1 MAEDS
6 LDVIAKV
13 AAVAAGAGSAARV
26 AFAAHGGAR
35 GWRLGL
41 EAFVG
46 AALGVIA
53 AAGAVWFD
61 PGLKADSWAIFITS
75 GCAGLAGAMGT
86 RGLDLLT
93 EWLSEIQGTGA
104 AGRREPFQRQYQSR
118 AG

>member
-1 MAEDS
+1 MPSDAIS
-6 LDVIAKV
+6 TVAQTAAV
-13 AAVAAGAGSAARV
+13 AAVAGAGARV
-26 AFAAHGGAR
+26 AIAAHGGAR

-61 PGLKADSWAIFITS
+61 PALKADSWAIFITS

-86 RGLDLLT
+86 RGLDLIT
-93 EWLSEIQGTGA
+93 EWLSRKGK
-104 AGRREPFQRQYQSR
+104 
-118 AG
+118 

>member
-1 MAEDS
+1 MSEDS

-41 EAFVG
+41 EAVVG

-61 PGLKADSWAIFITS
+61 PGLKADAWAIFITS
-75 GCAGLAGAMGT
+75 GAAGLAGAMGT

-93 EWLSEIQGTGA
+93 EWLSRKGA
-104 AGRREPFQRQYQSR
+104 GK
-118 AG
+118 